1 MTAVAAPRLVHR
13 TAHIR
18 LRSTRRQASRCY
30 GLLRSAGDVWA
41 WLLDSNRARRQRGEQ
56 PITGYQALCR
66 QLTGEGPFGE
76 LSTVGARSVLRR
88 YSDAWFQAAN
98 RRGHAAKA
106 AMCLV
111 GYDGERRF
119 PVLYLQD
126 GQNVFD
132 RATSATGEEWS
143 VDETAQR
150 LITAGAIEPIII
162 VGIYHAGHGRI
173 DEYTPTRDPRKN
185 MGGKGDGYARMLVQE
200 IKPFIDRRYRTLRSA
215 ANTALGG
222 SSLGGLLTLH
232 LGLRF
237 PTVFNR
243 LAVLSPSVWWND
255 RAIVRDIDA
264 LHAKLPLRIWLDSG
278 TGEGHD
284 VTRDARLLR
293 DALVRKGWV
302 VGQDLAYLEADGGGH
317 NEQSWA
323 KRVEGVLRFLFPATR
338 R

>member
-1 MTAVAAPRLVHR
+1 M
-13 TAHIR
+13 
-18 LRSTRRQASRCY
+18 AS
-30 GLLRSAGDVWA
+30 SDE
-41 WLLDSNRARRQRGEQ
+41 RALARAEEVEAENAETQNPPEH
-56 PITGYQALCR
+56 T
-66 QLTGEGPFGE
+66 LTGDFGRHPRF
-76 LSTVGARSVLRR
+76 RSRFLPSDHTLIVYRPPGYRDDAVRR
-88 YSDAWFQAAN
+88 Y
-98 RRGHAAKA
+98 
-106 AMCLV
+106 
-111 GYDGERRF
+111 

-132 RATSATGEEWS
+132 RATSSTGEEWS

-150 LITAGAIEPIII
+150 LIESGAIEPLII

-215 ANTALGG
+215 SNTGLGG

-255 RAIVRDIDA
+255 RAIVKDVEA
-264 LHAKLPLRIWLDSG
+264 LASKPPLRIWLDSG
-278 TGEGHD
+278 TGEGEE
-284 VTRDARLLR
+284 VARDARMLR

-302 VGQDLAYLEADGGGH
+302 EGQDLAYLEAEGGAH

-323 KRVEGVLRFLFPATR
+323 ARVESVLRFLFPVRA
-338 R
+338 